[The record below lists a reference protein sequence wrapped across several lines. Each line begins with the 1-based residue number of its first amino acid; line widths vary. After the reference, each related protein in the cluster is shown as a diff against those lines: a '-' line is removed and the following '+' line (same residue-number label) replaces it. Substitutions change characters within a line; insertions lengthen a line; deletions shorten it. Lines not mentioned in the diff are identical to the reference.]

1 MNEPTHADRSSSA
14 LAQLPPGQQL
24 VARDKWPVIG
34 ERSPLQSDRPWTLTV
49 QGLVSQPTTWSCDEL
64 LRRPRVDRVIDIHCV
79 TRWSRLQVPMSG
91 VPLALLLAEAQPL
104 PEARFV
110 RFVARS
116 ERAHD
121 SSLSLAVVRETDPLI
136 AITADGAPLS
146 QEHGGPFRLA
156 VPGRYFYKSVKWLE
170 EIELLA
176 EDRLGYWESEA
187 GYHNQADPWLEQRYA
202 TRLLPGAEVA
212 ERLIAGQFDDTHL
225 LGLQA
230 AGGQWL
236 RFSARRAVLR
246 NAKFDG
252 CRLMEADFTGANL
265 SNGSFV
271 GADLRGANF
280 AAADVEGADFSGADL
295 RGADLASASVFGV
308 TLGGP
313 GQAAVIDATTRW
325 PADVL
330 EQLTPDQIAYL
341 QGHDR

>member
-1 MNEPTHADRSSSA
+1 MNEPAHAERSSSSGPR
-14 LAQLPPGQQL
+14 LPPGQQL

-34 ERSPLQSDRPWTLTV
+34 ERAPLPGDQPWTLTV

-64 LRRPRVDRVIDIHCV
+64 LRIPRVDRVIDIHCV

-91 VPLALLLAEAQPL
+91 VPLAKLLAEAQPR

-121 SSLSLAVVRETDPLI
+121 SSLSLTVVRETDPLI

-146 QEHGGPFRLA
+146 PEHGGPWRLV
-156 VPGRYFYKSVKWLE
+156 VPGRYFYKSVKWLA

-176 EDRLGYWESEA
+176 DDRLGYWESEA
-187 GYHNQADPWLEQRYA
+187 GYHNEADPWLEQRYA
-202 TRLLPGAEVA
+202 TRVLPAEEVA
-212 ERLIAGQFDDTHL
+212 ERRMSGQFDDTHL

-230 AGGQWL
+230 SGGPWQ

-252 CRLMEADFTGANL
+252 CRLMAADFTGANL

-280 AAADVEGADFSGADL
+280 TQADVEGADFSGADL

-308 TLGGP
+308 TLYRP
-313 GQAAVIDATTRW
+313 GHAAVIDATTRW

-330 EQLTPDQIAYL
+330 DQLTPDQIAYL
-341 QGHDR
+341 QGHDG